1 VVTVRPNQFGHPVR
15 LEPVQRTK
23 EIKTAPAGNFEALV
37 TDCGHP
43 YRRVR
48 LLQRLG
54 TNRGVRDIKT
64 VALETYALLGPS
76 LDNYFKSFVKDLA
89 RTALV

>member
-1 VVTVRPNQFGHPVR
+1 
-15 LEPVQRTK
+15 
-23 EIKTAPAGNFEALV
+23 
-37 TDCGHP
+37 
-43 YRRVR
+43 VR

-76 LDNYFKSFVKDLA
+76 LDNYLKSFVKDLA